1 MSDER
6 YLIVTYFLTGCVSL
20 LIGLA
25 AFLWLRRPIGQI
37 AVVRY
42 RALGEVIHRFFPAST
57 LLIAVAAFAS
67 VSYYAC
73 GTRDYHQIVS
83 DRPYIRSMERAQ
95 ISASFEW
102 LAWLAIFWGVVI
114 LLYLLAIRRRDAA
127 EQTGADASRN

>member
-6 YLIVTYFLTGCVSL
+6 YLIVTYFTTGCICV

-25 AFLWLRRPIGQI
+25 AYLWLRRPTGQI
-37 AVVRY
+37 TDIRLRSLSVVIR
-42 RALGEVIHRFFPAST
+42 RFFPAST

-73 GTRDYHQIVS
+73 GTRDYNQIVS
-83 DRPYIRSMERAQ
+83 DRLYIRSMERAQ

-102 LAWLAIFWGVVI
+102 LAWLAIFWGFVI
-114 LLYLLAIRRRDAA
+114 LIYLLAIRRHAAA
-127 EQTGADASRN
+127 EKLGADAPPN

>member
-6 YLIVTYFLTGCVSL
+6 YLIVTYFATGCVCL
-20 LIGLA
+20 LIGLV

-37 AVVRY
+37 AATRF
-42 RALGEVIHRFFPAST
+42 RSLGEAIRRFFPAST
-57 LLIAVAAFAS
+57 LLVAVAAFAS

-73 GTRDYHQIVS
+73 GTRDYDQIVS

-102 LAWLAIFWGVVI
+102 LAWLAIFWGFVI
-114 LLYLLAIRRRDAA
+114 LLYLLAIRPRDST
-127 EQTGADASRN
+127 EKRGADASRN

>member
-6 YLIVTYFLTGCVSL
+6 YLIVSYFLTGCVCL
-20 LIGLA
+20 LLGVV

-37 AVVRY
+37 AGVRF
-42 RALGEVIHRFFPAST
+42 RSLGEAIHRFFPAST

-73 GTRDYHQIVS
+73 GTRNYDQIVS

-102 LAWLAIFWGVVI
+102 LAWLAIFWGFVI
-114 LLYLLAIRRRDAA
+114 LLYLLAIRRRDSA
-127 EQTGADASRN
+127 EKTGCDAPQD